1 MADELTPPAAP
12 ETSDELQALRESV
25 KKLEEKNRELKR
37 EKDAA
42 KTAAAEA
49 EELRRYRDQNEQKK
63 LESEGDYATAKAKLQ
78 EQYDRDTGALKTRI
92 EELEAKIRDLEL
104 ITPAASVLATLVHDP
119 DDVFKTGRLKP
130 EQIEAGPNGPV
141 VVNGLERI
149 PLAEWAQTNL
159 PRHYLKAPAPRGT
172 GAPASRG
179 GGAPGLAS
187 VGADPDLKFFTEKG
201 FNLTEQ
207 NRIFRTDRVR
217 YDQLREAAKSAA
229 S

>member
-1 MADELTPPAAP
+1 MSDELTPPAAP
-12 ETSDELQALRESV
+12 EPSDEVQALRESV
-25 KKLEEKNRELKR
+25 KKLEQKNSELLQEKK
-37 EKDAA
+37 AI
-42 KTAAAEA
+42 KTEA
-49 EELRRYRDQNEQKK
+49 EELRQFRQQTEQQK
-63 LESEGDYATAKAKLQ
+63 LESEGSYAEAKARLQ
-78 EQYDRDTGALKTRI
+78 EQYDRDTKALKDRI
-92 EELEAKIRDLEL
+92 EELEAKVRDLEL
-104 ITPAASVLATLVHDP
+104 ITPAASVLSTVVHDP

-149 PLAEWAQTNL
+149 PLADWAQANL
-159 PRHYLKAPAPRGT
+159 PRYFLKAPAPRGT

-179 GGAPGLAS
+179 GGAPGMAS
-187 VGADPDLKFFTEKG
+187 VGADPDLKFFTKEG

-217 YDQLREAAKSAA
+217 YDQLKDAAKSAA

>member
-1 MADELTPPAAP
+1 MSDELTPPAAP

-25 KKLEEKNRELKR
+25 KKLEQKNSELLQEKK
-37 EKDAA
+37 AI
-42 KTAAAEA
+42 KTEA
-49 EELRRYRDQNEQKK
+49 EELRQFRQQTEQQK
-63 LESEGDYATAKAKLQ
+63 LESEGSYAEAKARLQ
-78 EQYDRDTGALKTRI
+78 EQYDRDTKALKDRI
-92 EELEAKIRDLEL
+92 EELEAKVRDLEL
-104 ITPAASVLATLVHDP
+104 ITPAASVLSTVVHDP

-149 PLAEWAQTNL
+149 PLADWAQANL
-159 PRHYLKAPAPRGT
+159 PRYFLKAPAPRGT

-179 GGAPGLAS
+179 GGAPGMAS
-187 VGADPDLKFFTEKG
+187 VGADPDLKFFTKEG

-217 YDQLREAAKSAA
+217 YDQLKDAAKSAA